1 MTIMTTCLELVISI
15 LCTSH
20 NAVIQTS
27 HNAVIQKQKVMY
39 KNSVTFNFF
48 INKISYFYKY

>member
-27 HNAVIQKQKVMY
+27 HNAVIQKQEVMH
-39 KNSVTFNFF
+39 KNSVTFNCH
-48 INKISYFYKY
+48 K

>member
-15 LCTSH
+15 LCTLD

-27 HNAVIQKQKVMY
+27 HNAVIQKQEVMY
-39 KNSVTFNFF
+39 KNSVTFNCH
-48 INKISYFYKY
+48 K